1 MMLEICC
8 KAVLFDMDGTLV
20 DSTACVEGL
29 WGGWAAKNH
38 VDLKYLLSVSHGRRS
53 ADTIRD
59 IAPHLDAEAEAKALE
74 LLELDARDG
83 IVAVGGA
90 LETLQALHP
99 SRWAVVTS
107 ATRALATT
115 RLAAAGLPVPDVLIG
130 AENVAHGKPDPEGY
144 LKGAAALGFAPEDC
158 VVVEDTPAG
167 LNAGRAAGMRVLAIT
182 TTFPAEQLLGAD
194 AVLDYTGV
202 RFVIESEAD

>member
-1 MMLEICC
+1 MLEIRC
-8 KAVLFDMDGTLV
+8 KAILFDMDGTLV

-29 WGGWAAKNH
+29 WGGWAAQH
-38 VDLKYLLSVSHGRRS
+38 GVDLKYLLSVSHGRRS

-74 LLELDARDG
+74 LLEMDARDG

-107 ATRALATT
+107 ATHALAAT

-130 AENVAHGKPDPEGY
+130 AEDVARGKPDPEGY

-182 TTFPAEQLLGAD
+182 TTFPASSLLGAD
-194 AVLDYTGV
+194 AVVDYRGV
-202 RFVIESEAD
+202 RFVIE

>member
-1 MMLEICC
+1 MDIQC
-8 KAVLFDMDGTLV
+8 KAILFDMDGTLV

-29 WGGWAAKNH
+29 WGTWAAQNG
-38 VDLKYLLSVSHGRRS
+38 VDLAYLLSISHGRRTV
-53 ADTIRD
+53 DTVRE

-83 IVAVGGA
+83 IVAVRGA

-99 SRWAVVTS
+99 KQWAVVTS
-107 ATRALATT
+107 APRALATI
-115 RLAAAGLPVPDVLIG
+115 RLQTAGLPVPQLLIG
-130 AENVAHGKPDPEGY
+130 AEDVQRGKPDPEGY
-144 LKGAAALGFAPEDC
+144 LKAAAGLGVAPEDC

-182 TTFPAEQLLGAD
+182 TTYDASYLLGAD
-194 AVLDYTGV
+194 AVPDYTDV
-202 RFVIESEAD
+202 RFVLPSL

>member
-1 MMLEICC
+1 MDIQC

-29 WGGWAAKNH
+29 WGTWAAKNA
-38 VDLKYLLSVSHGRRS
+38 VDLEYLLSISHVRRTV
-53 ADTIRD
+53 DTVRE

-83 IVAVGGA
+83 IVAVRGA

-99 SRWAVVTS
+99 KQWAVVTS
-107 ATRALATT
+107 APKALATI
-115 RLAAAGLPVPDVLIG
+115 RLQTAGLPVPQLLIG
-130 AENVAHGKPDPEGY
+130 AEDVQRGKPDPEGY
-144 LKGAAALGFAPEDC
+144 LKAAAGLGVAPENC

-182 TTFPAEQLLGAD
+182 TTYDASYLLGAD
-194 AVLDYTGV
+194 AVPDYTEV
-202 RFVIESEAD
+202 RFVLPSL

>member
-1 MMLEICC
+1 MDIQC

-29 WGGWAAKNH
+29 WGTWAAQNG
-38 VDLKYLLSVSHGRRS
+38 VDLAYLLSISHGRRTV
-53 ADTIRD
+53 DTVRE

-83 IVAVGGA
+83 IVAVRGA

-99 SRWAVVTS
+99 KQWAVVTS
-107 ATRALATT
+107 APKALATI
-115 RLAAAGLPVPDVLIG
+115 RLQTAGLPVPQLLIG
-130 AENVAHGKPDPEGY
+130 AEGVQRGKPDPEGY
-144 LKGAAALGFAPEDC
+144 LKAAAGLGVAPEDC

-167 LNAGRAAGMRVLAIT
+167 LNAGRAAGMQVLAIT
-182 TTFPAEQLLGAD
+182 TTYDASYLLGAD
-194 AVLDYTGV
+194 AVPDYTDV
-202 RFVIESEAD
+202 RFVLPSL